1 MKFVLKI
8 GGSLLFD
15 SDQKLNLDQFKE
27 ISQIVHQLK
36 REKHEVVLVIGGGAL
51 AKKLIEKGKVLGAN
65 RDTLD
70 QLGIAATWVCAQLM
84 IAALEGIAYPT
95 PVMTE
100 KQLTNLY
107 ETDKLLVL
115 GGLHPGQSTNAV
127 AARVAEL
134 TKAKVLVNVTDVEG
148 VYDRDPKQSLEAN
161 LLTEITLSE
170 LRDIVATLAN
180 EPGAYQLFDKRAL
193 DIIERADIEIW
204 FVDGKNPQ
212 NILFAINEGKIGTRV
227 TSS

>member
-148 VYDRDPKQSLEAN
+148 VYDRDPKEFTKAK
-161 LLTEITLSE
+161 LLPEITIDQ
-170 LRDIVATLAN
+170 LRKIITPL
-180 EPGAYQLFDKRAL
+180 ESQPGTYPLFDKPAL
-193 DIIERADIEIW
+193 DIIQRAQIEVW
-204 FVDGKNPQ
+204 FVNGTTPE
-212 NILFAINEGKIGTRV
+212 NIVQALEKEKIGTRIV
-227 TSS
+227 P